1 MSLTVMSLS
10 LVAVAHTSSR
20 LIDAQRAQ
28 FAADASAI
36 SCLATEQDQAYEA
49 AESFAAQNS
58 GQLRQLDAKADQCTT
73 VVQSRTVVRRAVAL
87 SVHGFDLPTL
97 KR

>member
-1 MSLTVMSLS
+1 MSLC
-10 LVAVAHTSSR
+10 LVAVAHTSGR

-28 FAADASAI
+28 FAADVSAI
-36 SCLATEQDQAYEA
+36 SCLATGQDQAYKA

-58 GQLRQLDAKADQCTT
+58 GQLRQLESTGNQCTT

-87 SVHGFDLPTL
+87 SVQGFDLPTL

>member
-1 MSLTVMSLS
+1 MSAS
-10 LVAVAHTSSR
+10 LVAVAHTTSR

-36 SCLATEQDQAYEA
+36 SCLATNQDQAHEVA
-49 AESFAAQNS
+49 KSFAEQNF
-58 GQLRQLDAKADQCTT
+58 GRLLQLEVSADRCTT
-73 VVQSRTVVRRAVAL
+73 IVQSRTVVRRAVAL
-87 SVHGFDLPTL
+87 SVQGFDLPTL

>member
-1 MSLTVMSLS
+1 MSLC
-10 LVAVAHTSSR
+10 LVAVAHTTSR

-36 SCLATEQDQAYEA
+36 SCLATEQGQAYKA

-87 SVHGFDLPTL
+87 SVQGFDLPTL